1 MEVRNC
7 KACGRL
13 YNVMGRERLCPACRA
28 KLEEK
33 FQEVKRYLEENPN
46 SSVENM

>member
-1 MEVRNC
+1 MEVSNC
-7 KACGRL
+7 QACGRL

-33 FQEVKRYLEENPN
+33 GQEVK
-46 SSVENM
+46 S